1 MYYITI
7 VIYFIN
13 VLTFYVSLILYYINI
28 VIDYNKRYV
37 LIIILMIYYITKT
50 EH

>member
-13 VLTFYVSLILYYINI
+13 MLTFYVSLI
-28 VIDYNKRYV
+28 
-37 LIIILMIYYITKT
+37 IYYIFWHYNITNINT
-50 EH
+50 INIYITM